1 MGVIVHS
8 SRSDVVAWCHAFS
21 RGAARVTTQR
31 AVIRTA
37 EGVHGNAMSRNSAGW
52 TAICAMCVI
61 VVLLNAWIML
71 DLTVKPDIVTGE
83 S

>member
-1 MGVIVHS
+1 MVQS
-8 SRSDVVAWCHAFS
+8 SRSDVVAWCRAFS
-21 RGAARVTTQR
+21 RGAARITTHR
-31 AVIRTA
+31 ALRPIRAA

-52 TAICAMCVI
+52 TAICAMCII

-71 DLTVKPDIVTGE
+71 DLTVKPDIMTGE